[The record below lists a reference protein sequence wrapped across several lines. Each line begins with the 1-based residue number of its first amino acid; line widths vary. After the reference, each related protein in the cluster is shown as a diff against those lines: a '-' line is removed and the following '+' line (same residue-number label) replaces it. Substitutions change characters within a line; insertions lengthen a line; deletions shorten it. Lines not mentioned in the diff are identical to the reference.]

1 MLNDTEM
8 QPLEGFKGADCS
20 EQVLVVLAVLAVVID
35 KGDAELSR
43 LAKNLP
49 TFECGTPRSDKSA
62 IAALSW

>member
-20 EQVLVVLAVLAVVID
+20 EQVPIVLAVVID